1 MVTLTIIKVS
11 PSHRIITV
19 ITIPITNTTIAVSRY
34 SSMSGV
40 LFWPLLVSL
49 VLSLIALWR
58 AKGRWVRVRSVLML
72 FLYLFILIV
81 LYFPSYLPPEPN
93 WAGLVQL
100 GTSFT
105 DAVAYFSGEEA
116 WGIIWL
122 CSLLADFTIGFTRTR
137 VHVLRNAGKVLDFF
151 VYAGIVLVFLWKMGF
166 RITM

>member
-1 MVTLTIIKVS
+1 MTTLIRIRLS
-11 PSHRIITV
+11 PSHRIINV
-19 ITIPITNTTIAVSRY
+19 ITIPITNTTVAVSRY

-49 VLSLIALWR
+49 ILSAIALR
-58 AKGRWVRVRSVLML
+58 KAEGFWVKVRSVLIL
-72 FLYLFILIV
+72 FLYLSILMV
-81 LYFPSYLPPEPN
+81 LYFPAYLPHEPN

-100 GTSFT
+100 GSSFT

-137 VHVLRNAGKVLDFF
+137 VQILRDAGKALDFL
-151 VYAGIVLVFLWKMGF
+151 VYAGIVLIFL
-166 RITM
+166 

>member
-1 MVTLTIIKVS
+1 MT
-11 PSHRIITV
+11 TV
-19 ITIPITNTTIAVSRY
+19 IIIPMNNTSVAVSRY

-40 LFWPLLVSL
+40 VFWPLLVSFI
-49 VLSLIALWR
+49 LSAVALWK
-58 AKGRWVRVRSVLML
+58 AEGLWVRVRSVLVL
-72 FLYLFILIV
+72 FLYLFVLIV

-105 DAVAYFSGEEA
+105 DAVAYFSGEDT

-137 VHVLRNAGKVLDFF
+137 VHILRNAGKVLDFL
-151 VYAGIVLVFLWKMGF
+151 VYAGIVLIFLWKMGF
-166 RITM
+166 IVTA